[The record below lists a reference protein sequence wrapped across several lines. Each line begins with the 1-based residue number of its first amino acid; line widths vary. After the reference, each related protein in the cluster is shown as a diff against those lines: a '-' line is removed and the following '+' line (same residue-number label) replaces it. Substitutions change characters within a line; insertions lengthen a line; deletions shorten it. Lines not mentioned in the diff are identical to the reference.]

1 MVSSLRPLFWR
12 ESEGKETVDAST
24 VSGASPW
31 RSCARWELTGGARS
45 DVWASNVAEVLSPVG
60 HVDDLD
66 FDSVKAMLV

>member
-1 MVSSLRPLFWR
+1 M
-12 ESEGKETVDAST
+12 DAST